1 MTAADML
8 ALIISSS
15 QEFFW
20 AEVEVFSMSNKIT
33 AEKLIEDRRGIDAL
47 LKEAERLNVDD
58 YDV

>member
-1 MTAADML
+1 ML